1 MADSAIGITNPRL
14 DSKVVIRYTDKEMWS
29 EAQEFAY
36 VRLTSTR
43 DYKVNLW
50 GVPEVTVRKHLL
62 ADYDVRAKRI
72 SATYAR
78 FYLETEEGCKA
89 HQKGRFYW
97 MGLAAFAAKTVA
109 CSLEDLRVG
118 SMPPGLDQVAQGLGK
133 GNMWLFYDIAPW
145 HWMHANAADC
155 MVLYERTRSDT
166 HLVPAVLTATRKMPW
181 SAEALPK
188 IGRFKSN
195 RYIQDAFDNVRKIER
210 LDPVNGKKT
219 RQKAQLDHL
228 FAIAEHEQKIVL
240 QPLIYDDEGFSW
252 WLRRQRKAWVKW
264 ASPTLQLVFAAA
276 CDIDD
281 PELKSVAPDDMV
293 LEDFKSR
300 FDWIVVAAKKY
311 HQLMTQKT
319 LYMENELKTMAAW
332 VRVNDKAPLPV
343 PPFMP

>member
-1 MADSAIGITNPRL
+1 
-14 DSKVVIRYTDKEMWS
+14 
-29 EAQEFAY
+29 
-36 VRLTSTR
+36 
-43 DYKVNLW
+43 
-50 GVPEVTVRKHLL
+50 
-62 ADYDVRAKRI
+62 
-72 SATYAR
+72 
-78 FYLETEEGCKA
+78 
-89 HQKGRFYW
+89 

-109 CSLEDLRVG
+109 CSLEDLHVG
-118 SMPPGLDQVAQGLGK
+118 SVPPGLDQVAQGLGK

-228 FAIAEHEQKIVL
+228 LAIAEHEKKIVL
-240 QPLIYDDEGFSW
+240 QPLIYDDEEFAW

-276 CDIDD
+276 CDTDD

-300 FDWIVVAAKKY
+300 FFWIEKAANKY
-311 HQLMTQKT
+311 HGLMQKRQLD
-319 LYMENELKTMAAW
+319 MEAELQIIASW
-332 VRVNDKAPLPV
+332 IDINDRAPRPI
-343 PPFMP
+343 PPMMR